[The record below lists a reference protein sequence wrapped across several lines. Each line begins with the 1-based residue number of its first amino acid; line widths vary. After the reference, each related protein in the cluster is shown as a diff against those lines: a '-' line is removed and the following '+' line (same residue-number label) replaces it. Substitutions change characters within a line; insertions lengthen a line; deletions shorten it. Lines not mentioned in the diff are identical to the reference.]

1 MLGTCIIITLIMK
14 KYYRYAMGILVA
26 TALTACGS
34 NSESNNESAE
44 DETADVTEV
53 VDVTEVA
60 EEPIMDDTIPVE
72 EKQEVVASNNW
83 DSTLDSYEKL
93 VDKYISLA
101 KKAQAGDMS
110 ALADYASIAEESQ
123 KLSNKLNDASDMT
136 PAQMAR
142 YQKITAKMASAA
154 M

>member
-34 NSESNNESAE
+34 NSESNSESAE

-123 KLSNKLNDASDMT
+123 KLSNKLNDASGMT

>member
-34 NSESNNESAE
+34 NSESNSESAE

-53 VDVTEVA
+53 GDVTEVA

>member
-101 KKAQAGDMS
+101 QAGDMS

>member
-34 NSESNNESAE
+34 NSESNSESAE

-101 KKAQAGDMS
+101 KKSQAGDMS

-123 KLSNKLNDASDMT
+123 KLSNKLNDASGMT

>member
-1 MLGTCIIITLIMK
+1 MLGTCIILTLIMK

-34 NSESNNESAE
+34 NSESNSESAE

-123 KLSNKLNDASDMT
+123 KLSNKLNDASGMT